1 MATRIAAVFGATGQQ
16 GSSVVHAL
24 LKDGTFMP
32 RAVTR
37 DVNSKSARTL
47 AKLGAEVVSAD
58 LGGDKEAVKKAV
70 TGAEV
75 VFLVTIPFKAALP
88 EDVQG
93 INVIDVS
100 KEARVRFVVFS
111 TLPSV
116 SEISNGKYSHATQC
130 DDKEKIRKYLEA
142 SGVAYASLATG
153 FFFENILTPFPGLP
167 FEKSDDGYVWNT
179 YAQPGSDTAVH
190 TWASRDLG
198 PAVVALFTQYTTRSS
213 EIVGQTFVLASAR
226 TSFEGFT
233 AELSK
238 GLGKPVYHK
247 HGGIAGVLPVDEMI
261 YSVAEFPWY
270 AGVAIP
276 DPRLEKLGVKTG
288 TIEEFGRTVLKSHL
302 GE

>member
-1 MATRIAAVFGATGQQ
+1 MRRQ
-16 GSSVVHAL
+16 G
-24 LKDGTFMP
+24 KDPEVP
-32 RAVTR
+32 R
-37 DVNSKSARTL
+37 
-47 AKLGAEVVSAD
+47 
-58 LGGDKEAVKKAV
+58 
-70 TGAEV
+70 
-75 VFLVTIPFKAALP
+75 
-88 EDVQG
+88 G
-93 INVIDVS
+93 IWCRL
-100 KEARVRFVVFS
+100 RVPRYR
-111 TLPSV
+111 L
-116 SEISNGKYSHATQC
+116 
-130 DDKEKIRKYLEA
+130 
-142 SGVAYASLATG
+142 
-153 FFFENILTPFPGLP
+153 FFENILTPFPGLP